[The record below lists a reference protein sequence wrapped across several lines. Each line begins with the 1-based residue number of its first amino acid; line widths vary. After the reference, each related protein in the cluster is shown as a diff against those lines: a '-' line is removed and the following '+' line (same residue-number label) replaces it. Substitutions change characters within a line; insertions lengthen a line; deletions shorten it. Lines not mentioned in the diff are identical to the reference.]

1 MPRPLKESYANQ
13 KPPFSYISLTA
24 MAIWNSPQKMLPLS
38 EIYRYIM
45 EKFPYFRKNT
55 KKWQN
60 SLRHNLSFN
69 DCFIKVPRNAVS
81 KGGKGSYWTLHPK
94 AFDMFENGSL
104 LRRRKRFRVN
114 KMETDFFGAE
124 MAALAQFQ
132 SYLAAQAHHQQQ
144 QQQQHLRHHHQQS
157 PIPEGMKVMWN
168 MPVAPETTYPSSYS
182 TSNDSNLYNQ
192 LTIANANVD
201 NQNLSTDSDSLNSPP
216 VPRNTAI
223 NSATRPKRPFT
234 IESLISPEP
243 DANLNS
249 HNAPTPTTN
258 ANSTLFRLPAVHFNV
273 NNMGFHRYIADPYLL
288 QQHITFLRHQQA
300 VAAATAAQHTTNVS
314 LITEQQHK
322 PQLSYNQQQQEQQQ
336 LMQPRISAQNLIN
349 PFLGPLSVF

>member
-24 MAIWNSPQKMLPLS
+24 MAIWSSPQKMLPLS

-124 MAALAQFQ
+124 MAALAHFQ
-132 SYLAAQAHHQQQ
+132 NYLAAQTHHQQ
-144 QQQQHLRHHHQQS
+144 QQQQHLRHHHQQC
-157 PIPEGMKVMWN
+157 PTIPEGVKVMWN
-168 MPVAPETTYPSSYS
+168 MPVAPETTYPSTYS
-182 TSNDSNLYNQ
+182 ISNDSNLYNQ

-201 NQNLSTDSDSLNSPP
+201 NQNLSTDNDSPNSPP
-216 VPRNTAI
+216 VPRNIAI
-223 NSATRPKRPFT
+223 NFATRPKRSFT

-243 DANLNS
+243 NAHLNS
-249 HNAPTPTTN
+249 HNAPTPTN
-258 ANSTLFRLPAVHFNV
+258 ADSALLHLP
-273 NNMGFHRYIADPYLL
+273 
-288 QQHITFLRHQQA
+288 
-300 VAAATAAQHTTNVS
+300 TAN
-314 LITEQQHK
+314 I
-322 PQLSYNQQQQEQQQ
+322 
-336 LMQPRISAQNLIN
+336 NLIQS
-349 PFLGPLSVF
+349 LDV